1 MPTALGQRLHDLAGL
16 PAEHQ
21 RIAGPRG
28 AGHGSGTSV
37 RCIAQPP
44 SPITMYITQHTDYAL
59 RALIYLG
66 TSGDRLVTIQEIAE
80 RFGVSRNHLMK
91 VVNALIRAGFVEGL
105 RGKGGGLRLARA
117 PGEIIVGAV
126 VRQMEPG
133 MCLVECFGSGCQ
145 CILDPDCKLK
155 VGLAR
160 ALAAFLQILDEMT
173 LADLVGK
180 SERSILKFLPI
191 VTA

>member
-1 MPTALGQRLHDLAGL
+1 
-16 PAEHQ
+16 
-21 RIAGPRG
+21 
-28 AGHGSGTSV
+28 
-37 RCIAQPP
+37 
-44 SPITMYITQHTDYAL
+44 MYITQHTDYAL

-133 MCLVECFGSGCQ
+133 MHLVECFGSGCQ

-160 ALAAFLQILDEMT
+160 ALAAFLQVLDELT

-180 SERSILKFLPI
+180 RERRILKVLPI